1 MIVLKVILVS
11 ALQASRIKQRKE
23 IRRENKER
31 VTGGNPVKRKH
42 FEQDNDANE
51 EDSGKK
57 RKDEG
62 IVSSLFRKNPEVPDI
77 DITRLIWTL

>member
-1 MIVLKVILVS
+1 MIVLKVILLP

-42 FEQDNDANE
+42 FEQDNDTNE

-77 DITRLIWTL
+77 DITRLI